1 MPDFID
7 YEVEYT
13 NIKPWNN
20 TNLGSGKMVVSIPSG
35 SSSVKA
41 KLKRTIERKI
51 NSLGVRIDSFKEI
64 IHSA

>member
-1 MPDFID
+1 MPEFID

-20 TNLGSGKMVVSIPSG
+20 INLGSGKTVVSIPAG
-35 SSSVKA
+35 STSVKSR
-41 KLKRTIERKI
+41 LKKIIERKI

-64 IHSA
+64 A

>member
-1 MPDFID
+1 MPDFIN

-13 NIKPWNN
+13 NVKPYKGFNI
-20 TNLGSGKMVVSIPSG
+20 GSGKMVISIPKS
-35 SSSVKA
+35 SSSVRA

-64 IHSA
+64 IAS